1 MTKPTKPPPAKSKV
15 DALAAMPTR
24 SLYGKPKPPANVIPI
39 RPKRVA
45 TPASACT
52 PATHCTPVVNTMVN
66 TSAVV
71 NTDGEHTSRHGV
83 HKDPE
88 AFKAAN
94 RERMRAKRAAAKK
107 G

>member
-1 MTKPTKPPPAKSKV
+1 MKPTPPPPRKSKV

-39 RPKRVA
+39 RPKGVA
-45 TPASACT
+45 TVA
-52 PATHCTPVVNTMVN
+52 TPVVNTMVN